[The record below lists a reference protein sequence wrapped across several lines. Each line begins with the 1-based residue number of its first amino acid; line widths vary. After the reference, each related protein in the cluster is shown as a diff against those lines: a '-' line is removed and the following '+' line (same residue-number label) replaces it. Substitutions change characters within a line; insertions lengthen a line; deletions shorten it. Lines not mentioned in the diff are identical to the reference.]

1 MREVFSNPTIVGL
14 LAKTDKGSVA
24 KVLDAFEQSLRQ
36 LGIRA
41 IDDQAE
47 IISDTVTEAIG
58 GEEAQSIIEPFKE
71 GIQETI
77 QGVQDIEVPTLTSS
91 IELPEITPVPVS
103 GQGLSDE
110 RIDFA
115 ERLSGRRVI

>member
-1 MREVFSNPTIVGL
+1 M
-14 LAKTDKGSVA
+14 
-24 KVLDAFEQSLRQ
+24 
-36 LGIRA
+36 
-41 IDDQAE
+41 
-47 IISDTVTEAIG
+47 G

-91 IELPEITPVPVS
+91 IELPEINPAPVS
-103 GQGLSDE
+103 VQGLSDE